1 MDRGLPGEEN
11 GKKGYMLPCVIAY
24 IRVCVC
30 ARTCVCAHVCM
41 YVRVCVYVRARVCV
55 CVCVCHI
62 RLNIQVNVVQSITF
76 RNYLTEDV
84 HCSIIAM
91 TFLTMCNTLLNITI
105 D

>member
-1 MDRGLPGEEN
+1 MRRMGRKDTCFLVLLPISG
-11 GKKGYMLPCVIAY
+11 
-24 IRVCVC
+24 CVC

-41 YVRVCVYVRARVCV
+41 YVRVCTCVRA